1 MYDPRDIPPLPNF
14 HDELKGKPPIYRRYR
29 DAFIGE
35 KGRPRSWE
43 ECAQWAALYY
53 GFTTQIDDQIGRVLS
68 ALKEL
73 ALDKDTAVLFS
84 TDHGDLTG
92 AHGGMHDKD
101 GVLCQEVYH
110 IPLTGRVPGGTAGT
124 VCHAPVS
131 NMDLSRTILELAGC
145 EYPEDL
151 DGKSLVPALMDES
164 FDSAA
169 QWPDYVVSEFFG
181 AHFAYEARLIIHGYY
196 KYVFHPGAFDELY
209 NLKKDP
215 WEMQNL
221 IDSDN
226 GEDKRMLREC
236 RYRLIEWAKKT
247 GDELVILCGL
257 FHRRLEGELAPY
269 TPKSMDALRKSE
281 TKLL

>member
-1 MYDPRDIPPLPNF
+1 MYDPKDIPPWPNF
-14 HDELKGKPPIYRRYR
+14 LDELKDKPPIYRRYR

-35 KGRPRSWE
+35 NGRLRSWE
-43 ECAQWAALYY
+43 ECAQWAALYC

-68 ALKEL
+68 SLKEL
-73 ALDKDTAVLFS
+73 GLDGNTAVLFS

-110 IPLTGRVPGGTAGT
+110 IPLAGRVPGGASGT
-124 VCHAPVS
+124 VCKAPVS
-131 NMDLSRTILELAGC
+131 NIDLSRTILELAGC
-145 EYPEDL
+145 GYPDDL
-151 DGKSLVPALMDES
+151 DGKSLVPALMSES
-164 FDSAA
+164 FNSAD

-181 AHFAYEARLIIHGYY
+181 SHFAYEARLIIHGNY
-196 KYVFHPGAFDELY
+196 KYVFHPGSFDELY

-221 IDSDN
+221 IDSDKE
-226 GEDKRMLREC
+226 EDKRMLREC

-257 FHRRLEGELAPY
+257 FHQRLEGGRRPLHSPSYGRPE
-269 TPKSMDALRKSE
+269 E
-281 TKLL
+281 E